1 MPLARRRLVRLAT
14 VAVAAVVA
22 SMSWLP
28 AGLALAAPAQT
39 GLPASAPKVVVTFA
53 WGGGLADQMP
63 ALQMF
68 RRYGMHATYFVPSG
82 LMCTLSQAQ
91 CQKSSPYLTIA
102 DIREIAADGNEIG
115 GLSVTHQQLT
125 TMPAAEAKR
134 EICDDRLN
142 LFRLGFRVTDF
153 AYPYALVS
161 PAVEALTRAC
171 GYNAGLGAGT
181 LSGAG
186 LCQRCALA
194 ETIPPQDPYNVRTP
208 VEVNSVNTTWTP
220 RTFESVVTAAQRHG
234 GGWIVFTVHDICAT
248 NCNLGT
254 TSAILAAVLTWLHDH
269 NVAVETMRQVIGG
282 PVRPAVAGPAPPAR
296 PAPGVANA
304 DLARASGR
312 IPACFQPAAYGGS
325 VASFSYRPGAG
336 PHRSAAETVRV
347 TRAGAGNAK
356 LVQAMDLGLCAPPVS
371 PGRAYTAGVWYE
383 SSRPAQI
390 DVYRR
395 TALGGW
401 SYWTTSSFFPAATS
415 WRQAS
420 WTTPAVPAGTT
431 ALSFGLTT
439 NGVGTVTTSDYSL
452 ESAKSYKMVI
462 ILGVLLFAMVAVSL
476 IARGYY
482 RYMKAEMAEA
492 ETEAALAKAEAVQA
506 QADLAQARALPAAAQ
521 AEPARALVEPARAQA
536 EPARAQAEPARAE
549 PEPAETMPDPARAEP
564 AGAHMTPV
572 RAQPHLA
579 QQGGGVRRNG
589 HAGLTHPG
597 LATTPLGRYRNP
609 ARRPRPAEGAP
620 RLAHHG
626 DAFLESVRGI
636 LIHLYADEASLPV
649 QSWLADTRRL
659 LLVDDF
665 RMVTQAFASRLSA
678 ARDLWVAG
686 CCTRDDPKLPEVVR
700 WLRPDVIVIEVEPLG
715 VLVGDVVQRLLAAWP
730 AARVVVVNGDHD
742 VAHAVDAARAGAAA
756 WLSRGGPAGQQGGRA
771 GQEGG
776 RAGQESTD
784 ELEAVVRGVCQGDSW
799 FPPEMLGEI
808 LRELRDDVRKARED
822 SDPLGVLSPRERDV
836 LASMAE
842 GKRASQI
849 AEQLLI
855 SADTVRT
862 HTRSILSKLDVRSRP
877 EAVRVARAA
886 GLRPPE
892 HPEVNGNGRPATVP
906 IRPRGQARGD
916 RPPARLR
923 PAGSGSALQAL
934 SEPEGGNTADR
945 KRAVRQSRERYP
957 AL

>member
-1 MPLARRRLVRLAT
+1 MPPAKRRLIRLAT
-14 VAVAAVVA
+14 MVLAAVAAPVA
-22 SMSWLP
+22 WLP
-28 AGLALAAPAQT
+28 AGLAQAAPGQT
-39 GLPASAPKVVVTFA
+39 GLPASAQPASSRVVVTFA

-68 RRYGMHATYFVPSG
+68 RRYGMHATYFIPSG
-82 LMCTLSQAQ
+82 LMCTLSRAQ

-102 DIREIAADGNEIG
+102 DVREIAADGNEIG
-115 GLSVTHQQLT
+115 GLSVTHQQVT

-134 EICDDRLN
+134 EICDDRVN
-142 LFRLGFRVTDF
+142 LVRLGFRVTDF

-181 LSGAG
+181 LTGAG
-186 LCQRCALA
+186 LCPGCAPA
-194 ETIPPQDPYNVRTP
+194 ESIPPKDPYNVRAP
-208 VEVNSVNTTWTP
+208 IEVNSVNTMWSP
-220 RTFESVVTAAQRHG
+220 GTFESIVTDAQRHG
-234 GGWIVFTVHDICAT
+234 GGWIVFTLHDICAT

-254 TSAILAAVLTWLHDH
+254 TSAILGAVLTWLHDH

-304 DLARASGR
+304 DLARAGAG

-325 VASFSYRPGAG
+325 VASFSYRPGGG
-336 PHRSAAETVRV
+336 PHGSAAETVRV

-356 LVQAMDLGLCAPPVS
+356 LVQVMDLGLCAPPVS

-395 TALGGW
+395 TSLGGW
-401 SYWTTSSFFPAATS
+401 SYWTTSSFFPASAS

-420 WTTPAVPAGTT
+420 WTTPAVPRDTT

-439 NGVGTVTTSDYSL
+439 SGVGTVTTSDYSL
-452 ESAKSYKMVI
+452 KPAKSYKMVI
-462 ILGVLLFAMVAVSL
+462 ILGVLLFAIVALSL

-492 ETEAALAKAEAVQA
+492 EAEAALARAEAAKA
-506 QADLAQARALPAAAQ
+506 QAELANARAL
-521 AEPARALVEPARAQA
+521 PARAQA
-536 EPARAQAEPARAE
+536 EPAPVEPARAE
-549 PEPAETMPDPARAEP
+549 AEP

-572 RAQPHLA
+572 RVEPHLA
-579 QQGGGVRRNG
+579 RQNGGLRR
-589 HAGLTHPG
+589 AGQAELTHPG
-597 LATTPLGRYRNP
+597 LAATPLGRYRSP

-626 DAFLESVRGI
+626 DASIESVRGI
-636 LIHLYADEASLPV
+636 LIHLYEDEASVPV
-649 QSWLADTRRL
+649 QGWLADTRRL

-665 RMVTQAFASRLSA
+665 RMVTQALASRLSA

-700 WLRPDVIVIEVEPLG
+700 WLRPDVIVIEVEPPG
-715 VLVGDVVQRLLAAWP
+715 ALVGEVVRRLISAWP
-730 AARVVVVNGDHD
+730 AARVVVVSGSHD

-756 WLSRGGPAGQQGGRA
+756 WLAKDGRAGQQG
-771 GQEGG
+771 
-776 RAGQESTD
+776 TD
-784 ELEAVVRGVCQGDSW
+784 ELETVVRGVCQGDSW
-799 FPPEMLGEI
+799 FPPQMLGSI

-822 SDPLGVLSPRERDV
+822 SDPLAVLSLRERDV
-836 LASMAE
+836 LASMAD
-842 GKRASQI
+842 GKRATEI

-862 HTRSILSKLDVRSRP
+862 DTRSILSKLDVHSRP
-877 EAVRVARAA
+877 EAVRVARAV
-886 GLRPPE
+886 GLRLPE
-892 HPEVNGNGRPATVP
+892 HP
-906 IRPRGQARGD
+906 
-916 RPPARLR
+916 
-923 PAGSGSALQAL
+923 AL
-934 SEPEGGNTADR
+934 
-945 KRAVRQSRERYP
+945 
-957 AL
+957 

>member
-1 MPLARRRLVRLAT
+1 MPPARRRLIRLAG

-22 SMSWLP
+22 PVAWLP
-28 AGLALAAPAQT
+28 AGLALAAPGQT
-39 GLPASAPKVVVTFA
+39 GLPASAPRVVVTFA

-82 LMCTLSQAQ
+82 LMCTLSRAR
-91 CQKSSPYLTIA
+91 CEKSSPYLTIA
-102 DIREIAADGNEIG
+102 DVREIAADGNEIG
-115 GLSVTHQQLT
+115 GLTVTHQQLT
-125 TMPAAEAKR
+125 TMPAPEAKR

-194 ETIPPQDPYNVRTP
+194 ETMPPRDPYNVRTP

-220 RTFESVVTAAQRHG
+220 RTFESVVTDAQRHG
-234 GGWIVFTVHDICAT
+234 GGWIVFTIHDICAT

-254 TSAILAAVLTWLHDH
+254 TSAILGAVLTWLHDH

-282 PVRPAVAGPAPPAR
+282 PVRPAVAGPAPTAF

-304 DLARASGR
+304 SLARASGG

-325 VASFSYRPGAG
+325 VASFSYRPGGG
-336 PHRSAAETVRV
+336 PHGSAAETVRV

-401 SYWTTSSFFPAATS
+401 SYWTTSSFFPTATS

-452 ESAKSYKMVI
+452 KSAKSYKMVI
-462 ILGVLLFAMVAVSL
+462 ILGVLLFAMVALSL

-492 ETEAALAKAEAVQA
+492 ETEAALAKAEAAQA
-506 QADLAQARALPAAAQ
+506 QADLAKARALPAAAQ
-521 AEPARALVEPARAQA
+521 AEPARARA
-536 EPARAQAEPARAE
+536 
-549 PEPAETMPDPARAEP
+549 DP
-564 AGAHMTPV
+564 AGADVTPV
-572 RAQPHLA
+572 RAQPHLT
-579 QQGGGVRRNG
+579 QRGGGARRNG

-597 LATTPLGRYRNP
+597 LAATPLGRYRNP

-626 DAFLESVRGI
+626 DGFLESVRGI
-636 LIHLYADEASLPV
+636 LIHLYEDEASLPV

-700 WLRPDVIVIEVEPLG
+700 WLRPDVIVIDVEPLG
-715 VLVGDVVQRLLAAWP
+715 VLVGEVVQRLLAAWP
-730 AARVVVVNGDHD
+730 AARVVVVSGDHD

-756 WLSRGGPAGQQGGRA
+756 WLPGGGPA
-771 GQEGG
+771 
-776 RAGQESTD
+776 D

-862 HTRSILSKLDVRSRP
+862 HTRSILSKLDVRSGP

-934 SEPEGGNTADR
+934 SEPD
-945 KRAVRQSRERYP
+945 
-957 AL
+957 